1 MEKLKL
7 GIDRIEEFLHIFEG
21 KRVGLITNPTGVDS
35 NLRSTIDILSEKTN
49 LVALYSP
56 EHGVR
61 GDIQAGEKVEDYV
74 DEKTGVKVYT
84 LYGKNKKP
92 SKEVLEDI
100 DLLAIDI
107 QDVGSRLYTY
117 LYTMAYCMQ
126 SAKEFGKQFIVFD
139 RPNPVGGEVVEG
151 NLVKESF
158 TSFVGL
164 YPIPYRYGLTFGE
177 VANFF
182 NKEFDI
188 KCNLTVVPM
197 NGWKREM
204 VYEDTGLEWIVP
216 SPNMPTVET
225 AFVYNSTC
233 IFEGT
238 NISEGRGT
246 AKPFEFLGAPWLNA
260 HKLADTMNEK
270 ELSGVVFRP
279 IYFTP
284 TFSKHKDQLCK
295 GVQIHVLDRKSFNAI
310 QVALHLLREV
320 RLQDKEKFEYL
331 APYTEKGKHMIDYNT
346 GSDYIRTHE
355 FNPDEVYKEWQ
366 QEAESFKAIKIAYHL
381 YN

>member
-1 MEKLKL
+1 MANIRL
-7 GIDRIEEFLHIFEG
+7 GIDRIEEFLHLFEG

-35 NLRSTIDILSEKTN
+35 RLRSTIDILFEKTN

-61 GDIQAGEKVEDYV
+61 GDIQAGEKVEDYI

-92 SKEVLEDI
+92 TKEILDDI
-100 DLLAIDI
+100 EVLAIDI

-126 SAKEFGKQFIVFD
+126 SAKAFNKSFVVFD
-139 RPNPVGGEVVEG
+139 RPNPIGGETVEG
-151 NLVKESF
+151 NLIKEGF

-177 VANFF
+177 MAGFF
-182 NKEFDI
+182 NKAFNIECD
-188 KCNLTVVPM
+188 LTVVPM
-197 NGWKREM
+197 DGWKRSM
-204 VYEDTGLEWIVP
+204 DYEETHLQWIPP
-216 SPNMPTVET
+216 SPNMPTVDT
-225 AFVYNSTC
+225 AFAYNATC

-246 AKPFEFLGAPWLNA
+246 TKPFECVGAPWLDA
-260 HKLADTMNEK
+260 YKLADTMNRKGLE
-270 ELSGVVFRP
+270 GVYFRP
-279 IYFTP
+279 TYFVP
-284 TFSKHKDQLCK
+284 TFSKHKDCLCK
-295 GVQIHVLDRKSFNAI
+295 GVQVHLLNRKTFHAI
-310 QVALHLLREV
+310 QVALHLLKEIKE
-320 RLQDKEKFEYL
+320 QDKEKFEYL
-331 APYTEKGKHMIDYNT
+331 PPYTEQGKPMIDYNT

-355 FNPDEVYKEWQ
+355 FEPESIYKQWQ
-366 QEAESFKAIKIAYHL
+366 KEAETFKTVKETYHL
-381 YN
+381 YK